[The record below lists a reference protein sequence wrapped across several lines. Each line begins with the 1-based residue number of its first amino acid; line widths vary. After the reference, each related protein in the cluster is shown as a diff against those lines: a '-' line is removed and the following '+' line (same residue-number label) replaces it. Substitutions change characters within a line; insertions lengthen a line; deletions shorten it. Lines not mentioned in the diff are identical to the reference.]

1 MTTQIVTKIEMI
13 SAAGCANIMPFNPK
27 ILFKIIIDGIKN
39 NPCLPIFNIP
49 PINAFPVERYNVA
62 KVNWKPKVKN
72 KMVLYLNAFSPI
84 FITSGSL
91 IIILIISLE
100 NMKITIDHIKEYKV
114 VILNCTQNL
123 GHKIGGVVFSWVN

>member
-1 MTTQIVTKIEMI
+1 
-13 SAAGCANIMPFNPK
+13 
-27 ILFKIIIDGIKN
+27 
-39 NPCLPIFNIP
+39 
-49 PINAFPVERYNVA
+49 
-62 KVNWKPKVKN
+62 
-72 KMVLYLNAFSPI
+72 MVLYLNAFSPI

-123 GHKIGGVVFSWVN
+123 GHKSGGVVFS